1 MSSTRTKSRS
11 YPNNK
16 GGCSGGS
23 VRFIISLSFV
33 RILLMSFNHDLSLS
47 LKFASY
53 SARCIFFF
61 CLKQILLQD
70 DGVST
75 HLCTAA
81 VSFSVK
87 LRRVILKMVS
97 FFLKVS
103 HSSSNGQDHNQRGT
117 TSSRQCVT
125 FGDDEEWKAHMMH
138 GISR

>member
-1 MSSTRTKSRS
+1 M
-11 YPNNK
+11 
-16 GGCSGGS
+16 
-23 VRFIISLSFV
+23 RFIISLSFV
-33 RILLMSFNHDLSLS
+33 RTLLMSFNHDLSLS
-47 LKFASY
+47 LSSSASY
-53 SARCIFFF
+53 SARCIFF